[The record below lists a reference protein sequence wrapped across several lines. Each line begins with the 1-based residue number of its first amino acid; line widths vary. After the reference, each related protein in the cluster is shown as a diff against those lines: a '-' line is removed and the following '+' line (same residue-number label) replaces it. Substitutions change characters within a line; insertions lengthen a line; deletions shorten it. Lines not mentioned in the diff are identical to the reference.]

1 MENNILLYGAS
12 GHGKVIVDILL
23 ASSVN
28 ITAIIDDHPKFEH
41 VLGIPVVFS
50 SEFDLSTIQNMIIS
64 IGNNRV
70 RQTISSQIK
79 VNYPTA
85 IHPTAILSKSV
96 VVGEGTVI
104 MAGAVLNPEV
114 SIGKHAIVNTGAI
127 IDHDCVID
135 DFAHISPGA
144 SLAGNVKVGEGTHI
158 GIGATVIQ
166 GITIGKW
173 ATIGA
178 GAVII
183 KDVPDFAVVVGN
195 PGKII
200 KYKQ

>member
-23 ASSVN
+23 ANSVN
-28 ITAIIDDHPKFEH
+28 IIAIIDDHPKFEH

-70 RQTISSQIK
+70 RQTISGQIK

-85 IHPTAILSKSV
+85 IHPTALLSKSV